1 MNRILL
7 LPILL
12 CLTFLAKAQ
21 DQPEVRFTIDAG
33 RSEAGSTICLPVRVS
48 DFRDIQGMQWG
59 LQWNPEVLT
68 FQGLQNFNLRDLDA
82 ADFNVGGSGQGA
94 ILMSWIPFQEPFTL
108 SLPDSTAIFEI
119 CFTVAAD
126 APAGFQAVAFSNE
139 VLPTEVYVDPDL
151 YDNALIDILRMRSG
165 GVYLDESDQLSLDLV
180 VVDTDPDCGNSAG
193 TIRIEPGSGTPPYT
207 YSWIGPAGSFSAG
220 QQAEG
225 LVPGVYEATVM
236 DSEGLSAKVYAIIS
250 IHGNPEPLDPF
261 IQTVNI
267 TPTPCGEA
275 TGSIEI
281 NPDPIR
287 TFQLQ
292 WNTGDTSQVIDNL
305 EAGDYQVTL
314 TDILG
319 CTQSYVYTVPTEEG
333 IEGLS
338 RVEDTLTCEGD
349 NALIGVLA
357 QGNPDYD
364 FTWSTG
370 DTTALISIA
379 EAGTYELTV
388 TASPVCT
395 KSYVFDIGA
404 PEIDLAFTRVDGS
417 FGCTDTVV
425 TIGLDA
431 DQVPDGLQIQ
441 WSDGPTTLIR
451 SVMQPG
457 TYDLIITLGS
467 CQRLFS
473 FVVEDAANSD
483 LFYQRIEEP
492 FSCTR
497 EVARVGVAVSDDLD
511 YSFAWSETGN
521 DGPALDV
528 TEPGTYSVTITS
540 GRCEE
545 VETFEVLPF
554 VAPAFSFAQ
563 RLDGTLSCDPNQSAT
578 IGFTERPNTN
588 YSYAWSTG
596 ANTPTAEVDSAG
608 RYEVVV
614 SEGICS
620 DTLAFQVGVN
630 PVKNYTRREG
640 SLSCSNATSL
650 IGLSGDVPDYYD
662 FNWTPGSSAL
672 PAITVDQPG
681 TYELTVESPGRCL
694 FREAFTVDRITNPD
708 GFIRLDGQL
717 DCTGSDTVTVGLI
730 PNPQVESPLQYSWT
744 TGDTAQTIEV
754 TRAGIYAVTVTGSP
768 ACREEYSFSVT
779 TLASDITYQRIDAQ
793 LNCLDPKVT
802 IGVDDPGTDQLS
814 YAWSNGQSSPNIAIS
829 TAGEYQLT
837 ITDPGSGCSRVET
850 FRQNEPAIQQAELT
864 STCLLEDL
872 CGGEAEFT
880 TTVSDGEAPFIYQW
894 NTGQIDTAS
903 GPATLRIDQSLPISV
918 TVTDASGC
926 QVNLNAPAPDCIPLN
941 ELRVSVYFECSPSEE
956 SGLLQA
962 EVITGGVPPYVYQWN
977 TGQTDTSYFRSAAAF
992 DPDQG
997 MYQVTVTDALGQTGV
1012 WGFSDTQAYGCGS
1025 PESPVLSFHAPH
1037 LIVQP
1042 GTQFT
1047 YPIRATNFEDIQR
1060 AVYTIEWDPCLVRAD
1075 TIKLYTSDDTLIT
1088 ADLFGLEGLYET
1100 FVGQYDDPARTEDT
1114 ILVTEI
1120 VFTATQE
1127 GVSPFLF
1134 SINEPAS
1141 NTDSAFIPIRP
1152 SHGSITVATAAD
1164 LVTAGDAN
1172 RDGVIN
1178 HFDVLPVG
1186 IGFAGDG
1193 PDRRRQLTNGQ
1204 EFAYFWAESTAGRG
1218 SNMRHFD
1225 MDGDGQIGEADLS
1238 VIDQNWSAGT
1248 VGYDSIGV
1256 AAISLQADSLTPG
1269 GTDTINLLTSLVSNV
1284 YGLAFVL
1291 DYSGTGLSEQD
1302 MEVVLID
1309 SWLLADDNGITYVR
1323 HEPGQQRVF
1332 IGLSKT
1338 DGANVSGEG
1347 LAAQLIIQTPE
1358 SLTDGLTLQVSGARM
1373 TDADENYTTIQSST
1387 VQLPA
1392 RIATSV
1398 SANPLDALVS
1408 VFPNPAND
1416 WVSVRVTDLQVERLE
1431 LFDGQGRRLITT
1443 SNSNTI
1449 RTSQVSDGPYSLRI
1463 VTDKGTITRFIIIQK

>member
-21 DQPEVRFTIDAG
+21 DQPEVRFTIDTG

-82 ADFNVGGSGQGA
+82 ADFNVGGSSEGA

-139 VLPTEVYVDPDL
+139 VLTTEVYVDPEL
-151 YDNALIDILRMRSG
+151 YDNALIDIPRMRSG
-165 GVYLDESDQLSLDLV
+165 GVYLDESDQLSLDLI

-207 YSWIGPAGSFSAG
+207 YSWTGPAGSFSAG

-225 LVPGVYEATVM
+225 LVPGMYETTVM

-250 IHGNPEPLDPF
+250 IHGDPEPLDPF

-267 TPTPCGEA
+267 TPTTCGEA
-275 TGSIEI
+275 NGSIQI

-287 TFQLQ
+287 TFQIQ
-292 WNTGDTSQVIDNL
+292 WNTRDTTQVIDNL

-319 CTQSYVYTVPTEEG
+319 CTQSFVYTVPTEEG

-338 RVEDTLTCEGD
+338 RVDDTLTCEGD

-431 DQVPDGLQIQ
+431 DQTPDGLQIQ
-441 WSDGPTTLIR
+441 WSDGPATLIR

-457 TYDLIITLGS
+457 TYDLTITLGS
-467 CQRLFS
+467 CQRLFT
-473 FVVEDAANSD
+473 FVVEDAGNSG
-483 LFYQRIEEP
+483 LFYQRTEEP

-497 EVARVGVAVSDDLD
+497 EVAQVGVAVSDDLD

-521 DGPALDV
+521 DGPTLDV

-596 ANTPTAEVDSAG
+596 ANTPTAGVDSAG

-620 DTLAFQVGVN
+620 DTFAFQVGVN

-650 IGLSGDVPDYYD
+650 IGLSGDVPDYYE
-662 FNWTPGSSAL
+662 FNWTPGGSVL

-681 TYELTVESPGRCL
+681 TYELMIESPGRCL

-717 DCTGSDTVTVGLI
+717 DCTGSDTVTVGLV

-754 TRAGIYAVTVTGSP
+754 TRAGTYAVTVTGSP
-768 ACREEYSFSVT
+768 ACREEYAFTVT
-779 TLASDITYQRIDAQ
+779 TLATNITYERMDAQ
-793 LNCLDPKVT
+793 LNCLDPTVT
-802 IGVDDPGTDQLS
+802 IGVEDPGTDQLS

-829 TAGEYQLT
+829 NAGEYQLT

-864 STCLLEDL
+864 SACLVEDL

-880 TTVSDGEAPFIYQW
+880 ASVMDGAAPFIYQW
-894 NTGQIDTAS
+894 NTGQTDTAA
-903 GPATLRIDQSLPISV
+903 GPASLRIDQSLPISV
-918 TVTDASGC
+918 LVTDASGC
-926 QVNLNAPAPDCIPLN
+926 QVNLQAPAPECIPLN
-941 ELRVSVYFECSPSEE
+941 ELRVSVYFECSQNSDD
-956 SGLLQA
+956 GVLQA
-962 EVITGGVPPYVYQWN
+962 EVITGGVPPYVYTWN
-977 TGQTDTSYFRSAAAF
+977 TGQLDTSYFRSQIPF
-992 DPDQG
+992 DPEQG
-997 MYQVTVTDALGQTGV
+997 RYEVTVTDAIGQTGS
-1012 WGFSDTQAYGCGS
+1012 WNFDRTEEYGCGS
-1025 PESPVLSFHAPH
+1025 PQSPVLEYTAPH
-1037 LIVQP
+1037 IIVEP
-1042 GTQFT
+1042 GSQFT
-1047 YPIRATNFEDIQR
+1047 YPIHVTNYEDVAR
-1060 AVYTIEWDPCLVRAD
+1060 SVYTIEWDPCLVQAD
-1075 TIKLYTSDDTLIT
+1075 TIRLYSPEDTLT
-1088 ADLFGLEGLYET
+1088 FTDFSGLEGIYET
-1100 FVGQYDDPARTEDT
+1100 FAGGYSGSDLPDSL
-1114 ILVTEI
+1114 LVTEI
-1120 VFTATQE
+1120 VFTAVGS

-1134 SINEPAS
+1134 SINESAR
-1141 NTDSAFIPIRP
+1141 NTSMEAVPVRPI
-1152 SHGSITVATAAD
+1152 HGSITIADEDD

-1172 RDGVIN
+1172 RDGAID
-1178 HFDVLPVG
+1178 HYDILPLG
-1186 IGFAGDG
+1186 IGFANDG
-1193 PDRRRQLTNGQ
+1193 PERRRQLTNGQ
-1204 EFAYFWAESTAGRG
+1204 EFAYFWAKSTAGRG
-1218 SNMRHFD
+1218 SNLRHFD
-1225 MDGDGQIGEADLS
+1225 MDGNGRIGETDIA
-1238 VIDQNWSAGT
+1238 VIDQNWTADT
-1248 VGYDSIGV
+1248 VGYDSIGL

-1269 GTDTINLLTSLVSNV
+1269 GTDTIHLLTSSVNNA

-1291 DYSGTGLSEQD
+1291 DYSGTGLSEED
-1302 MEVVLID
+1302 IEVVLAD
-1309 SWLLADDNGITYVR
+1309 SWLLVDDNGISYVR
-1323 HEPGQQRVF
+1323 QEPGQQRAF
-1332 IGLSKT
+1332 IGLSRT
-1338 DGANVSGEG
+1338 NGTSISGEG

-1358 SLTDGLTLQVSGARM
+1358 SLVDGLTLQVLGARM
-1373 TDADENYTTIQSST
+1373 TDANENYTTIQSST
-1387 VQLPA
+1387 V
-1392 RIATSV
+1392 RIPTRITTSI
-1398 SANPLDALVS
+1398 STNPLDALVS

-1416 WVSVRVTDLQVERLE
+1416 WISVRVTDLQVERLE
-1431 LFDGQGRRLITT
+1431 LYDGQGRLLITT
-1443 SNSNTI
+1443 SNSYML
-1449 RTSQVSDGPYSLRI
+1449 RTSQLSGGPYALRI
-1463 VTDKGTITRFIIIQK
+1463 VTDKGTIARSIIIQK